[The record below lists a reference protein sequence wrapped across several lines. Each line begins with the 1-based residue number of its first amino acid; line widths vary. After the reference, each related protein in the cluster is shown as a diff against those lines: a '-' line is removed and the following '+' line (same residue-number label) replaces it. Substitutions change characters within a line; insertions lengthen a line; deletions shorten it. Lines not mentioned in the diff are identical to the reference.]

1 MKRLGCELCAGDGGE
16 LLWRDDELRVVLIDD
31 ANYPGFVRVI
41 WNEHVAEMS
50 DLSVAQRG
58 HVMAAVNAVEL
69 AQRDVLAPAKINL
82 AAFGNMVPHLH
93 WHVIPRFADDAHF
106 PQSVWG
112 ERQREPAAAALA
124 ARRESLPALR
134 EAMRQRL
141 AELSAD

>member
-141 AELSAD
+141 AELAAD

>member
-1 MKRLGCELCAGDGGE
+1 MKLLGCELCAGDGGE

-31 ANYPGFVRVI
+31 ANYPGFARVI

-50 DLSVAQRG
+50 DLSAAQRG

-69 AQRDVLAPAKINL
+69 AQREVLAPAKINL
-82 AAFGNMVPHLH
+82 AAFGNMMPHLH

-106 PQSVWG
+106 PQPVWG
-112 ERQREPAAAALA
+112 ERQREPAPAALA

-134 EAMRQRL
+134 EAMRRRL
-141 AELSAD
+141 AELQAG